1 MRTSGMITVA
11 DMMQILRHKLPN
23 GKQKTCELVFV
34 SANTQKGT
42 GGQIRELSRV
52 VLATGKRQ
60 DARRILI
67 KARGLKHPMPVHID
81 LILYINNTPVA

>member
-1 MRTSGMITVA
+1 MVTVA
-11 DMMQILRHKLPN
+11 DMMQILRQKQPN
-23 GKQKTCELVFV
+23 GKLKPCELVFV
-34 SANTQKGT
+34 TANKQKRT

-60 DARRILI
+60 EARRILV
-67 KARGLKHPMPVHID
+67 KAAGLKHPMPVHID